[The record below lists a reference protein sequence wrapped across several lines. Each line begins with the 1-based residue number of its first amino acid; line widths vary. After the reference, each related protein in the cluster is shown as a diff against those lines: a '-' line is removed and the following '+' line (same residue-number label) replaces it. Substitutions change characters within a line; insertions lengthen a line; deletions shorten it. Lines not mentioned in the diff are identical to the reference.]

1 MGHSYFNCPISE
13 GLTAISSV
21 IIYGAASSIKRI
33 MTICSAVTLL
43 LYVYLLTYS
52 TLGEFSE
59 DVDELTIDVEKMTNA
74 LEKG

>member
-1 MGHSYFNCPISE
+1 
-13 GLTAISSV
+13 
-21 IIYGAASSIKRI
+21 
-33 MTICSAVTLL
+33 MTICSVVTLL
-43 LYVYLLTYS
+43 LYVYMLTYS

>member
-1 MGHSYFNCPISE
+1 
-13 GLTAISSV
+13 
-21 IIYGAASSIKRI
+21 

-52 TLGEFSE
+52 SLGEFSE
-59 DVDELTIDVEKMTNA
+59 DVDELTINVEKMMNA

>member
-1 MGHSYFNCPISE
+1 
-13 GLTAISSV
+13 
-21 IIYGAASSIKRI
+21 
-33 MTICSAVTLL
+33 MTICSAVTL
-43 LYVYLLTYS
+43 THS